1 MYNLII
7 MSGKPGCD
15 NGSVVHSEH
24 NEQTLAEGLQCEK
37 DHNIVLYIIR
47 MYGCACRPITQKLI
61 KKNDK

>member
-47 MYGCACRPITQKLI
+47 MC
-61 KKNDK
+61 